1 MNDMSFTVTLNEKEF
16 ITLDFLMS
24 DYESLLKEK
33 KRDDDSK
40 LVQNFM
46 AGLLKERCRNG
57 NSFEE
62 SIHKFSVDNSN
73 SG

>member
-1 MNDMSFTVTLNEKEF
+1 MNDMSFTVTLSEKEF

-24 DYESLLKEK
+24 DYEGLLKEK
-33 KRDDDSK
+33 KRKEDSK
-40 LVQNFM
+40 LVKNFM
-46 AGLLKERCRNG
+46 ADLFKKRCRDG